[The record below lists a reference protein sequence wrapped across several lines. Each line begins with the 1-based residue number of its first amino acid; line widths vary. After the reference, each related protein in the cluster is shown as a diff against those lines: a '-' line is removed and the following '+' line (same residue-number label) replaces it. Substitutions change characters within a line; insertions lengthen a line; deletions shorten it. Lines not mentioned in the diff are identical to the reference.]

1 MVGNQRWEIALCDG
15 SGKGTRVASPPSK
28 MRRFFPFDFAQGQN
42 DKQMQMQQQKQI
54 PFRADKQ
61 KDKGKDEMLG

>member
-1 MVGNQRWEIALCDG
+1 
-15 SGKGTRVASPPSK
+15 

-42 DKQMQMQQQKQI
+42 DKQMQMQQQQQI

-61 KDKGKDEMLG
+61 KDNGKDEMLG